1 MNQSNAPATTQ
12 RTPAL
17 APLPPLAAQLQ
28 QLDRQLDEV
37 ESALRGVR
45 FAILRSQRLRDRLRS
60 LMADLRSVN
69 PANIYQAQIQAVA
82 DTIEATKQ
90 LFDML
95 SRITV
100 FDYFVSPKTW
110 NDDILRLS
118 RNIAVCRREIRVR
131 AAST

>member
-1 MNQSNAPATTQ
+1 MNQSPSPATQ
-12 RTPAL
+12 RASASVSL
-17 APLPPLAAQLQ
+17 LPWSAQLQ
-28 QLDRQLDEV
+28 QLELQLNEV

-60 LMADLRSVN
+60 LLQDLRAAN

-82 DTIEATKQ
+82 DTVEATKQ

-131 AAST
+131 ASI